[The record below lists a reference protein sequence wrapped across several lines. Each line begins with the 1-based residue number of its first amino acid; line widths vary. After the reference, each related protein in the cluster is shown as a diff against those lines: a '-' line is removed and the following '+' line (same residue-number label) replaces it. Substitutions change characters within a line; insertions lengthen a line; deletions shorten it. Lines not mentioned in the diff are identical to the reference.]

1 MRRSVLDRAVDQAQK
16 PRRNGLQAGI
26 LVTQLANRIG
36 RVSIRSGD
44 ERGGH
49 SHSPGARVKDAC
61 GQVAAVHSSVRS
73 RQLYDAVLRA
83 RQVWLCWLLV
93 VISCW
98 FGFVWL
104 RGVVGYVVGI
114 GGVGCVG
121 GLGLVAA

>member
-1 MRRSVLDRAVDQAQK
+1 MRAS
-16 PRRNGLQAGI
+16 P
-26 LVTQLANRIG
+26 
-36 RVSIRSGD
+36 RSG
-44 ERGGH
+44 GVP
-49 SHSPGARVKDAC
+49 S
-61 GQVAAVHSSVRS
+61 
-73 RQLYDAVLRA
+73 

>member
-1 MRRSVLDRAVDQAQK
+1 M
-16 PRRNGLQAGI
+16 
-26 LVTQLANRIG
+26 
-36 RVSIRSGD
+36 
-44 ERGGH
+44 
-49 SHSPGARVKDAC
+49 
-61 GQVAAVHSSVRS
+61 
-73 RQLYDAVLRA
+73 
-83 RQVWLCWLLV
+83 CWLLV